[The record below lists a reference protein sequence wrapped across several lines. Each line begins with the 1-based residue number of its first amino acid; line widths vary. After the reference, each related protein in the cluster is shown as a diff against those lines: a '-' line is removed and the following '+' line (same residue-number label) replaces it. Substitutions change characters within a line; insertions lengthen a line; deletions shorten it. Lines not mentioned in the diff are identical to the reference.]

1 MTVTELVQG
10 GAPPRWRPVRA
21 GILNVWRYYDE
32 IFEFH
37 KGRLLLR
44 GPNGSGKS
52 KVLEL
57 LLPYLLDGSL
67 KPSRLSTFGGSE
79 RTMHWNL
86 MGDGHTGTTR
96 VGYVWLEFAR
106 GGQWFT
112 CGARL
117 QATSNTRNVTPA
129 YFTTSRRVG
138 VAGGLSLT
146 DGGRPLTRARL
157 DEAIGSD
164 GQVHD
169 SADAY
174 RTTVRRTLYSGLTE
188 QRYDSLLTALRQL
201 RTPKLSERLDPGL
214 LSQLLSSALPPL
226 GEGEIHEIAEGFERL
241 DRQREELRVLDDHV
255 READQLAARQRTYA
269 QRVLRAA
276 AQRLISATSTMD
288 GLTAKA
294 RTGREAHEK
303 AETDH
308 AGTSEQL
315 DEEEELGRRLG
326 AQREALVES
335 EAYRAGHEVD
345 TLRESTRKATADAA
359 ETRRVADRHATEAGR
374 RREEAEQAHQD
385 ATTRRSL
392 TDRAAAEA
400 ARAAERAG
408 LAAVHH
414 EAAAAINA
422 VTSAGDVA
430 AMDAAVKRA
439 RELTA
444 AAVDSRERQVDDL
457 RKAIGRH
464 REAVERRADAETDRD
479 TRRGRLDEAT
489 GARDTARLDHERA
502 RDALAEEL
510 AVWARACVRLAP
522 LDPDALR
529 AAVDDENECG
539 EIVFAARAQ
548 AVARFASTRGELD
561 AWRRRVEEE
570 LTERKRERDELTRR
584 KAIAPDPA
592 RTRPADRAGRPGAP
606 LWKLVAFA
614 DAVPPGEQAGIE
626 AALEAAGLL
635 DIWVLPD
642 GGLLR
647 DEHDAFAPTL
657 LARPC
662 TGRSVAD
669 VLVPEPDT
677 GVPPPVL
684 RAVLAA
690 VAFAGT
696 ALDADH
702 PAAVGADG
710 SWRLGTVTGRWHKPE
725 PAYIGASARE
735 RARRLRIA
743 ELDTRIGAL
752 EAEAA
757 DCAAAFDD
765 LAEAETA
772 LDAELR
778 RRPRHA
784 PLNAAVNALEA
795 AERDLAHR
803 GDELRAAEERVRERE
818 KAVTTALRTLTV
830 RGAEHGLPVDEAAL
844 DTLAAA
850 LRDTRRTGDTWVEHT
865 AALFT
870 AEARAADADRTAHD
884 YERTAAETRERAS
897 EDARAAAEL
906 TERLATIDATIGA
919 EHRDVLDRL
928 RKVKADA
935 DLNRRRCR
943 ALHAKLGDLRGL
955 IGRLTENVEAAERDR
970 DAAVAARDQ
979 AAARFRHLA
988 AGHLTADAGLDD
1000 ARTGDGGGVKATLER
1015 ARAVSARLDRT
1026 PHEPRNVREAEA
1038 QLSEVMHHAR
1048 DVLADQADLE
1058 LVPDE
1063 DVQVLTATMNGV
1075 RVGAA
1080 ELRAALRGERDQ
1092 RRRDITAKERDLF
1105 DRTLAGDTR
1114 RHLADRIRQA
1124 HDLVDGM
1131 NARLERVR
1139 TASQVA
1145 VRLVWQIDPQQPPG
1159 VRAARDLL
1167 LRDPAR
1173 LSADDRDALYRFFRD
1188 RVEEAR
1194 AANTAASWEEQLM
1207 EVLDYTA
1214 WHRFTVRLE
1223 RADGRGWQDLTRKLH
1238 GALSGGEKAIA
1249 LHLPLFAAV
1258 AAHYQTD
1265 PGCPRF
1271 ILLDEVFV
1279 GVDTA
1284 NRGQVFDLLVNLEL
1298 DMVLTSDHEW
1308 CDYREL
1314 DGIAIHQLITGA
1326 DGDGDNAVTTAR
1338 FLWDGHRT
1346 EAADVDVPG

>member
-10 GAPPRWRPVRA
+10 DTVPRWRPVRA

-32 IFEFH
+32 VFEFH

-57 LLPYLLDGSL
+57 LLPYLLDASL

-86 MGDGHTGTTR
+86 MGDGNTGTTR

-106 GGQWFT
+106 DGRWFT

-117 QATSNTRNVTPA
+117 QATSNTKNVTPA
-129 YFTTSRRVG
+129 YFTTSLRIG
-138 VAGGLSLT
+138 VPGGLSLT
-146 DGGRPLTRARL
+146 GDGGRPLTRAQL
-157 DEAIGSD
+157 DDAIGPR
-164 GQVHD
+164 GQVHG
-169 SADAY
+169 SADEY
-174 RTTVRRTLYSGLTE
+174 RSTVRRTLYGGLTE

-214 LSQLLSSALPPL
+214 LSKLLSSALPPL

-241 DRQREELRVLDDHV
+241 DRQREELRLLDDHV
-255 READQLAARQRTYA
+255 READQLAVRQRTYA

-276 AQRLISATSTMD
+276 AQNLISATSTMD

-294 RTGREAHEK
+294 RTGRKAYEK
-303 AETDH
+303 AQADH
-308 AGTSEQL
+308 ARATAQL
-315 DEEEELGRRLG
+315 EKEEERGRRLD
-326 AQREALVES
+326 AQREALLES
-335 EAYRAGHEVD
+335 EAYRAGHD
-345 TLRESTRKATADAA
+345 LATLQESARKAEAAAAGTRKVA
-359 ETRRVADRHATEAGR
+359 ERHARDAAGR
-374 RREEAEQAHQD
+374 RERAEQARVD
-385 ATTRRSL
+385 AAARRSL
-392 TDRAAAEA
+392 TERAADEA

-408 LAAVHH
+408 FGAVHR
-414 EAAAAINA
+414 EAAAVIGA
-422 VTSAGDVA
+422 VSSADGEA
-430 AMDAAVKRA
+430 AAVKRA
-439 RELTA
+439 RDLVGA
-444 AAVDSRERQVDDL
+444 AAGGRERQIAEL
-457 RKAIGRH
+457 REAIERH
-464 REAVERRADAETDRD
+464 RRAVERRREAETERD
-479 TRRGRLDEAT
+479 ARRTRLDEAA
-489 GARDTARLDHERA
+489 GARDTARRNRDRA
-502 RDALAEEL
+502 REALAGEL
-510 AVWARACVRLAP
+510 AAWARACVQLAP
-522 LDPDALR
+522 VDGEALG
-529 AAVDDENECG
+529 AAADDERECG
-539 EIVFAARAQ
+539 EIVFAARVK
-548 AVARFASTRGELD
+548 AVERFAAARSDLD
-561 AWRRRVEEE
+561 ARRRRIEDE
-570 LTERKRERDELTRR
+570 LAGRRRERDELERR
-584 KAIAPDPA
+584 KAIAPDAA
-592 RTRPADRAGRPGAP
+592 RTRPADRAGRPGGP
-606 LWKLVAFA
+606 LWRLVAFA
-614 DAVPPGEQAGIE
+614 AGVPPRDQAGVE

-635 DIWVLPD
+635 DVWVMPG

-647 DEHDAFAPTL
+647 DEHDAFAPSV
-657 LARPC
+657 LARPAP
-662 TGRSVAD
+662 GRSLAD
-669 VLVPEPDT
+669 VLVPERDT
-677 GVPPPVL
+677 GVPPQVL
-684 RAVLAA
+684 RAVLSG
-690 VAFAGT
+690 VGFGET
-696 ALDADH
+696 ALDTDH
-702 PAAVGADG
+702 PAVVGSDG
-710 SWRLGTVTGRWHKPE
+710 SWRLGTVTGRWAKPE
-725 PAYIGASARE
+725 PAYIGATARE
-735 RARRLRIA
+735 RARRLRIDELTMQIDALETDAAGCDGAFRDLAAA
-743 ELDTRIGAL
+743 EAAL
-752 EAEAA
+752 EAELG
-757 DCAAAFDD
+757 D
-765 LAEAETA
+765 LPRRTPLNDAVKA
-772 LDAELR
+772 LDD
-778 RRPRHA
+778 
-784 PLNAAVNALEA
+784 
-795 AERDLAHR
+795 AERDVAHR
-803 GDELRAAEERVRERE
+803 EDALREADTRVRERE
-818 KAVTTALRTLTV
+818 KAVTAALRALTAL
-830 RGAEHGLPVDEAAL
+830 GAEHGLPVNGPAL
-844 DTLAAA
+844 ERLADA
-850 LRDTRRTGDTWVEHT
+850 LRDAREIAHQWIDHC
-865 AALFT
+865 AALF
-870 AEARAADADRTAHD
+870 AAGARAADADRTARD
-884 YERTAAETRERAS
+884 YERTAGESADRAAKDAET
-897 EDARAAAEL
+897 AAEL
-906 TERLATIDATIGA
+906 AERVRTIDATISA
-919 EHRDVLDRL
+919 EYREVLETL
-928 RKVKADA
+928 RRVKADA
-935 DLNRRRCR
+935 EGNRGRCR
-943 ALHAKLGDLRGL
+943 DLRAEQGEL
-955 IGRLTENVEAAERDR
+955 RDRIGRLTESVAAADRDR
-970 DAAVAARDQ
+970 DEAVAGRDR
-979 AAARFRHLA
+979 AAARLRHLA
-988 AGHLTADAGLDD
+988 AGHLTADAGL
-1000 ARTGDGGGVKATLER
+1000 AVRLGPGDGVKATLEC

-1038 QLSEVMHHAR
+1038 RLSEAMHHAR

-1080 ELRAALRGERDQ
+1080 ELSGALRGERD
-1092 RRRDITAKERDLF
+1092 RRRSDITAKERDLF

-1131 NARLERVR
+1131 NTRLERVR

-1173 LSADDRDALYRFFRD
+1173 LSGDDREALYRFFRD

-1265 PGCPRF
+1265 PDCPRF

-1338 FLWDGHRT
+1338 FIWDGHRT
-1346 EAADVDVPG
+1346 APVEEDPPV